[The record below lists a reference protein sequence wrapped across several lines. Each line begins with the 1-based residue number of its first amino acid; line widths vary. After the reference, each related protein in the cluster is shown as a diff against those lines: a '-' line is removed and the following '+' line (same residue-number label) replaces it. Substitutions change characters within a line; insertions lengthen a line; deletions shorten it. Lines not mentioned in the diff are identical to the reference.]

1 MYAPKELQHSA
12 QVSTLGLKELSLG
25 NPPGRRDILKG
36 RQTASVSHQLDY
48 CLVRGCGQDT
58 GWEPMLILCYVSN
71 VRDMTLLG
79 EAKQQTPVRTEPYP
93 TPWPFSINCRIA
105 WAGIAPACRAT
116 SRPDLSK
123 ANAGIELT

>member
-1 MYAPKELQHSA
+1 MPQRSYSTQPR
-12 QVSTLGLKELSLG
+12 VSTLGPKELSLG
-25 NPPGRRDILKG
+25 NPPSRRHVLKG

-48 CLVRGCGQDT
+48 CLVR
-58 GWEPMLILCYVSN
+58 
-71 VRDMTLLG
+71 
-79 EAKQQTPVRTEPYP
+79 P